1 MLLVLAQASDSPSS
15 PIFDRVAPWI
25 QAGLLLLFL
34 ILMAGVVIWV
44 LLQLA
49 RASKGPAGDAEP
61 PSAPPSGTPD
71 RPVVEAP
78 LSDRVEPAPGPGLE
92 PGRVVLAERHPSGAD
107 HLEAAAK
114 ARVSSEELEAL
125 RDRVQAELDD
135 YELFESL
142 GRGGMGAVFRARQ
155 VKLDREVAIKVLLPP
170 PGEVEG
176 WSERFQ
182 REAQALAR
190 LVHPGIVSV
199 HDFGQGEDLAWIV
212 MELVDGADLR
222 QMLEEGRLPQAEAL
236 AIVPA
241 LCEALQ
247 YAHDQGVVHRD
258 IKPENVL
265 FDRFGG
271 VKLVDFGLAKLS
283 GDDGA
288 LQLTRTD
295 QAMGTLRY
303 MAPEQLERP
312 REVDHR
318 ADLFSLGVI
327 FYEMLTGH
335 VPAGVVEPP
344 SRIAGV
350 DAGIDDV
357 VLSALERDPGRRPQS
372 AADIERQ
379 LKGVQD
385 GEGARVARETPVD
398 HGQSS
403 VSEVDEMEAAPRPWS
418 APSLLRSFDWPDLV
432 ALLAFPVSVIAALVS
447 RFEGDGIDRAMGRF
461 DRGLRDFDA
470 TLSSTSAVPQDSVFI
485 HQWAMAASLLLLAV
499 PAFSILLWAFQRWT
513 KAQPGPAPYRF
524 LCYVPLIRVGVVSLF
539 VCVSWGLGVLALRGA
554 PRAST
559 EVAVLVSLLLST
571 AFCQRGAL
579 QARWS
584 RATRRTL
591 LFGAWAAASTGGL
604 TMLLV
609 CLADDRGVGLES
621 PVPLAP
627 MLVLGVVSV
636 LLYRA
641 GRLHLATVAMGAA
654 GALTLALRSALP
666 TVYGTVFGLPS
677 SGTRIMVGASLL
689 AALMISVISAAGSAP
704 RKRS

>member
-1 MLLVLAQASDSPSS
+1 MSKDQSEPQ
-15 PIFDRVAPWI
+15 PPPPG
-25 QAGLLLLFL
+25 AGLL
-34 ILMAGVVIWV
+34 A
-44 LLQLA
+44 
-49 RASKGPAGDAEP
+49 DA
-61 PSAPPSGTPD
+61 
-71 RPVVEAP
+71 
-78 LSDRVEPAPGPGLE
+78 
-92 PGRVVLAERHPSGAD
+92 AERIPAAD
-107 HLEAAAK
+107 LEDL
-114 ARVSSEELEAL
+114 RV
-125 RDRVQAELDD
+125 RVQSQLVD
-135 YELFESL
+135 YELMESL

-155 VKLDREVAIKVLLPP
+155 VKLDRQVAIKVLLPP

-199 HDFGQGEDLAWIV
+199 HDFGQVEDLAWIV

-222 QMLEEGRLPQAEAL
+222 QMLADGRLPQAEAL

-283 GDDGA
+283 GDAGS
-288 LQLTRTD
+288 LQLTRTH
-295 QAMGTLRY
+295 QAMGTPRY

-344 SRIAGV
+344 SRVAGV

-357 VLSALERDPGRRPQS
+357 VLSALEREPGRRPQS

-385 GEGARVARETPVD
+385 GEGTRVARETPVD
-398 HGQSS
+398 HGRSS

-447 RFEGDGIDRAMGRF
+447 RFEGDGIDRAMTRF
-461 DRGLRDFDA
+461 DNGLRGFDA
-470 TLSSTSAVPQDSVFI
+470 ILSSSHPINPDSVFI

-499 PAFSILLWAFQRWT
+499 PAFSILLWAFQRWA
-513 KAQPGPAPYRF
+513 KAEPGPAPYRF
-524 LCYVPLIRVGVVSLF
+524 LCYVPLMRVGVVSLF
-539 VCVSWGLGVLALRGA
+539 ACVSWGLGVLALRGA

-579 QARWS
+579 QACWS
-584 RATRRTL
+584 RATRQTL
-591 LFGAWAAASTGGL
+591 LWAAWAAASTGGL

-677 SGTRIMVGASLL
+677 GGTRIMVGVSLL

-704 RKRS
+704 RERS

>member
-1 MLLVLAQASDSPSS
+1 M
-15 PIFDRVAPWI
+15 APWI

-34 ILMAGVVIWV
+34 ILMTGVVIWA

-61 PSAPPSGTPD
+61 PSAPPCGTPD

-78 LSDRVEPAPGPGLE
+78 PSDRVEPAPGPGLE
-92 PGRVVLAERHPSGAD
+92 PGRVVPAERHPSGAD

-271 VKLVDFGLAKLS
+271 VKLVDFGLAKLT

-295 QAMGTLRY
+295 QAMGTPRY

-344 SRIAGV
+344 SRVAGV

-357 VLSALERDPGRRPQS
+357 VLSALEREPGRRPQS

-379 LKGVQD
+379 LKGVRD

-432 ALLAFPVSVIAALVS
+432 ALLAYPVSVIAALVS

-470 TLSSTSAVPQDSVFI
+470 TLNSDYAVPQDSVFI

-539 VCVSWGLGVLALRGA
+539 VCMSWGLGVLALRGA

-591 LFGAWAAASTGGL
+591 LYGAWAAASTGGL

-609 CLADDRGVGLES
+609 WQGAGGSVGAES
-621 PVPLAP
+621 LVPLAP

-636 LLYRA
+636 LFHRA

-654 GALTLALRSALP
+654 GALALALRSALP
-666 TVYGTVFGLPS
+666 TTLGLS
-677 SGTRIMVGASLL
+677 LSGPRILVGASLL

-704 RKRS
+704 RERS

>member
-1 MLLVLAQASDSPSS
+1 MLLLLAQVSDGPSPS
-15 PIFDRVAPWI
+15 ILDRVAPWI
-25 QAGLLLLFL
+25 QAGLISLFL
-34 ILMAGVVIWV
+34 IMMAGVVIWV
-44 LLQLA
+44 LLRLA
-49 RASKGPAGDAEP
+49 RASKGPAGEAGS
-61 PSAPPSGTPD
+61 PSAPLTGPPD
-71 RPVVEAP
+71 RPAVQAPAFDRIEPTPDQQPEPRRVASVERA
-78 LSDRVEPAPGPGLE
+78 
-92 PGRVVLAERHPSGAD
+92 PSGAD

-114 ARVSSEELEAL
+114 VRVSSEELEAL
-125 RDRVQAELDD
+125 RDSLQAELEDF
-135 YELFESL
+135 ELFESL

-190 LVHPGIVSV
+190 LVHPGIVTV

-222 QMLEEGRLPQAEAL
+222 QMLDEGRLPQAEAL

-283 GDDGA
+283 GDAGG

-295 QAMGTLRY
+295 QAMGTPRY

-312 REVDHR
+312 RDVDHR
-318 ADLFSLGVI
+318 ADLFSLGVV

-357 VLSALERDPGRRPQS
+357 VLSALEREPGRRPQS

-379 LKGVQD
+379 LKGVRD

-418 APSLLRSFDWPDLV
+418 APSLLRSFDWPDLF
-432 ALLAFPVSVIAALVS
+432 ALLAFPVSAIAALVS
-447 RFEGDGIDRAMGRF
+447 RFEGDGIDRATTRF
-461 DRGLRDFDA
+461 DNGLRSFDA
-470 TLSSTSAVPQDSVFI
+470 ILSSSHRINPDSVFI
-485 HQWAMAASLLLLAV
+485 YQWAMAASLLLLAV

-559 EVAVLVSLLLST
+559 EVAVLASLLLST